1 MEYDPPFE
9 LPLDRSKPLHDPLWD
24 LTQYRVKL
32 QRYTTSP
39 AEMTVQKISF
49 ERDWQRYQNAYHA
62 GRSSCFPLRR
72 RRDPS
77 EERDAE
83 SIERCQRRAKIQVR
97 KLVTELA
104 PNHFVTFTT
113 REAGPDYF
121 TPADWSVM
129 WAHFVRLVRH
139 AGLDFEYLA
148 VLERH
153 PSNPQHLHLH
163 VAWRGHAHY
172 NLLRRFW
179 HMAICA
185 HKGVKITKMMRGVD
199 APGNIQDR
207 PVKAPRGS
215 FRQVA
220 KIAKY
225 ISKYITKD
233 LISEFNKKRYWL
245 SKGLTLI
252 AAKVFWLQSF
262 DVADAIKEAAGLA
275 GAISSDGAL
284 LLEQMFFPSDRI
296 FWARLDSERI
306 AAPPF

>member
-1 MEYDPPFE
+1 MEYDPPFDF
-9 LPLDRSKPLHDPLWD
+9 PVDRSKPLHDPLWD
-24 LTQYRVKL
+24 LTQYRVKV
-32 QRYTTSP
+32 QRYSKSP
-39 AEMTVQKISF
+39 TEMTVQRISF
-49 ERDWQRYQNAYHA
+49 DRDWQRYQNAYHS
-62 GRSSCFPLRR
+62 GRSSCFPVRR
-72 RRDPS
+72 RRAPS
-77 EERDAE
+77 EDRDAE
-83 SIERCQRRAKIQVR
+83 SVERCQRRAKTQVR

-113 REAGPDYF
+113 REVGPDYF

-153 PSNPQHLHLH
+153 PSNPLHLHLH
-163 VAWRGHAHY
+163 VAWRGRAHY

-185 HKGVKITKMMRGVD
+185 HKGVKITKMMRGED
-199 APGNIQDR
+199 SPGNIQDR
-207 PVKAPRGS
+207 PIKAPRGS

-245 SKGLTLI
+245 SKGLTLV
-252 AAKVFWLQSF
+252 AAQVFWLQSF
-262 DVADAIKEAAGLA
+262 QVVDAVKEAAGLV
-275 GAISSDGAL
+275 GAVGAEGEL
-284 LLEQMFFPSDRI
+284 LLEQMFSPSDRV
-296 FWARLDSERI
+296 FWARLDMDRVS
-306 AAPPF
+306 APPF